1 MAWSSEWPPI
11 MRTPLGASAM
21 RARSRA
27 CICVDVVEERQL
39 AETMTEVSDEAVKRF
54 MNLQRSL
61 HVSASRRSP
70 ASTFHTGNLME
81 FLRAQ

>member
-27 CICVDVVEERQL
+27 CICVDVVEERNSQ
-39 AETMTEVSDEAVKRF
+39 AMTEVSDEAVKRF

-61 HVSASRRSP
+61 HVSAS
-70 ASTFHTGNLME
+70 
-81 FLRAQ
+81 

>member
-39 AETMTEVSDEAVKRF
+39 SETMTEVSDE
-54 MNLQRSL
+54 L
-61 HVSASRRSP
+61 
-70 ASTFHTGNLME
+70 
-81 FLRAQ
+81 

>member
-39 AETMTEVSDEAVKRF
+39 TESMTEVSGTTVKRF
-54 MNLQRSL
+54 MYF
-61 HVSASRRSP
+61 SAHYWLEKVAGVDLSYRYP
-70 ASTFHTGNLME
+70 TGIP
-81 FLRAQ
+81 Q